1 MVHIKT
7 HPQRHNIVRFWQLG
21 KFSLFMGN
29 LTLGPNLLKQIR
41 TSQLLDNELTKIRK
55 EVENGTQ
62 SNFHI
67 STDGI
72 LKFRD
77 RICIPNDAE
86 QKRVILS
93 KAHQSL
99 YTLHP
104 VAPRCVRIYK
114 KTTSGTG

>member
-41 TSQLLDNELTKIRK
+41 TSQLSDGELTKIDE
-55 EVENGTQ
+55 EVEKGAQ

-67 STDGI
+67 STNGI
-72 LKFRD
+72 LKFHD
-77 RICIPNDAE
+77 RIRIPNDAE
-86 QKRVILS
+86 LKRVILLE
-93 KAHQSL
+93 AHQSL
-99 YTLHP
+99 YTMHP
-104 VAPRCVRIYK
+104 DSTKMYRDLQ
-114 KTTSGTG
+114 KTTGGTG